1 MSASGKSLDV
11 GLAFDLKRELE
22 RRPELAGGPDDRF
35 EEYDSDATVDA
46 IASALSELGHR
57 PRRMGGGRAFVE
69 EALARP
75 PELVFNFAEGHGTRS
90 REAHVPAV
98 CEMLGIPF
106 THSDPLTL
114 AATLD
119 KGVAKTIV
127 AAAGLRV
134 PRGSVVRDA
143 RELARLD
150 LAWPRIAKPLFEGS
164 SMGVRKSSRVEDGVA
179 LAREVERLSKDYGEP
194 VLVEEFLEGCE
205 LTVGILGN
213 GANARVVAAMEVAP
227 KVDAPS
233 RFVYSLEVKRDWE
246 NQVEYHVPP
255 RLPANQL
262 RAAEELA
269 LAAYHALECR
279 DVARVDLR
287 FDARGT
293 PRFIEVNPLPGLN
306 PRTGDLC
313 VLAGRVGVSF
323 TEIVRAI
330 VDGARERQGL

>member
-1 MSASGKSLDV
+1 VSAGTKSLDI

-22 RRPELAGGPDDRF
+22 LRPELATGPDDRL

-46 IASALSELGHR
+46 LCAALSELGHR

-69 EALARP
+69 AALARP
-75 PELVFNFAEGHGTRS
+75 PQLVFNFAEGFGTRS

-98 CEMLGIPF
+98 CEMLQIPF

-119 KGVAKTIV
+119 KEIAKTIV
-127 AAAGLRV
+127 ASKGLAV
-134 PRGSVVRDA
+134 PRGAVVRDA

-150 LAWPRIAKPLFEGS
+150 LGWPRIAKPLFEGS
-164 SMGVRKSSRVEDGVA
+164 SMGVRKSSRVEDAAA
-179 LAREVERLSKDYGEP
+179 LEREVARLSKDYGEP

-213 GANARVVAAMEVAP
+213 GAKARVIAAMEVAP
-227 KVDAPS
+227 KVDDPS

-255 RLPANQL
+255 RLPAERV

-313 VLAGRVGVSF
+313 VLAGKVGVSF
-323 TEIVRAI
+323 TDIVRAI